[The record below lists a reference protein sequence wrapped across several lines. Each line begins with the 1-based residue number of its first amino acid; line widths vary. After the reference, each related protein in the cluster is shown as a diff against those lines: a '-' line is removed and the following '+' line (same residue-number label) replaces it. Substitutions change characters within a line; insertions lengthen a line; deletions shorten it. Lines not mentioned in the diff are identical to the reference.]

1 MSVLISLLELFTEVR
16 KMVSLL
22 DYQFIRTDATQE
34 QPDGRDL
41 LVGHVVWAGA
51 QGFHVLP
58 KLAPLLS
65 SMGSPMWKLFKP
77 FSLMLW
83 GFLGRLHLIGML
95 NH

>member
-1 MSVLISLLELFTEVR
+1 
-16 KMVSLL
+16 MVSLL
-22 DYQFIRTDATQE
+22 DYQFIIKDATQE

-41 LVGHVVWAGA
+41 LIGHVVWAGA
-51 QGFHVLP
+51 QGFHALP
-58 KLAPLLS
+58 KLAPLLF